1 MNLNYIKWKVGYADG
16 FEIEEDYFLKTPFGI
31 TYNLRFLD
39 TQSEGFTKGVI
50 PLLLQ
55 RARSGW
61 NKAHKSITHFID
73 MNKEYIEFNCDIV
86 NPPLYWYKNYPSE
99 DEALESTLKYIY
111 IQEKNK

>member
-1 MNLNYIKWKVGYADG
+1 MTDIDFIKWKVNYA
-16 FEIEEDYFLKTPFGI
+16 
-31 TYNLRFLD
+31 
-39 TQSEGFTKGVI
+39 EGFDWLEGNIGFQPCIRYKEQICIANLVTEWDLY

-86 NPPLYWYKNYPSE
+86 NPPLYWYKNYLSE
-99 DEALESTLKYIY
+99 DEALEKTLKYIY
-111 IQEKNK
+111 EQETK